1 MKKIFAVL
9 LSVMMLLGMLA
20 VTAFADESADET
32 MIPVVVQVPEG
43 WARPICGLGRMM
55 VPMPSR
61 HGPARKWTLWLRGG
75 ITPMFPVLSR
85 TSL

>member
-32 MIPVVVQVPEG
+32 MIP
-43 WARPICGLGRMM
+43 AL
-55 VPMPSR
+55 
-61 HGPARKWTLWLRGG
+61 RK
-75 ITPMFPVLSR
+75 
-85 TSL
+85 